1 MTDPYQVLGISPS
14 ATDDEVKAAYR
25 KMAKLYHPDRNN
37 GSEEAE
43 KKMMQVNEAYAQIMD
58 MRKNGGRS
66 SSAYQQGAGP
76 QGYYN
81 PFAGFGGFGFQQ
93 DYGQY
98 QGAPEF
104 STVRQYLSFGRYMEA
119 LQLLNRMGA
128 HTAEWYY
135 LCGRVRQGLGDG
147 IAALNYAHQAAS
159 MEPDNPEYQE
169 FLRELTNGGQ
179 AYRRQG
185 TNFGGIQSLCQ
196 NPCMMYCA
204 LNLCCGGCGGMRC
217 CCI

>member
-58 MRKNGGRS
+58 MRKNGGR
-66 SSAYQQGAGP
+66 AYQQSAGP

-81 PFAGFGGFGFQQ
+81 SFAGFGGFGYQQ
-93 DYGQY
+93 GYGQA

-119 LQLLNRMGA
+119 LQLLNRMDA
-128 HTAEWYY
+128 HTAEWFY
-135 LCGRVRQGLGDG
+135 LSGRARQGLGDD
-147 IAALNYAHQAAS
+147 IAALNYARQAVN
-159 MEPDNPEYQE
+159 MEPGNPEYQA
-169 FLRELTNGGQ
+169 FLQEMTSGGQ
-179 AYRRQG
+179 AYRQQG
-185 TNFGGIQSLCQ
+185 MHFGGVQSLCQ
-196 NPCMMYCA
+196 NPCLTC
-204 LNLCCGGCGGMRC
+204 LLFNLCCGGGCGGMRF

>member
-58 MRKNGGRS
+58 MRKNGGRAS
-66 SSAYQQGAGP
+66 SSYQQSAGP

-81 PFAGFGGFGFQQ
+81 PFAGFGGFGYQQ
-93 DYGQY
+93 GYGQA

-119 LQLLNRMGA
+119 LQMLNRMDA
-128 HTAEWYY
+128 HTAEWFY
-135 LCGRVRQGLGDG
+135 LSGRARQGLGDD
-147 IAALNYAHQAAS
+147 IAALNYASRAIRS
-159 MEPDNPEYQE
+159 IRPSC
-169 FLRELTNGGQ
+169 
-179 AYRRQG
+179 RR
-185 TNFGGIQSLCQ
+185 
-196 NPCMMYCA
+196 
-204 LNLCCGGCGGMRC
+204 
-217 CCI
+217 